1 MKKNTIILGLIL
13 LIGFISCEKEN
24 NDVAFKL
31 KNGAYMGSFKYDNNH
46 FWEAFTIQD
55 ESFDEYASGGVLF
68 QKAPV
73 YPLTNGTYEII
84 NDSIY
89 FINIQLPQSAIE
101 DISDYDKDF
110 LLMGS
115 YYIEEFSDS
124 TILFSKIAQKGRL
137 EYDLRY
143 IE

>member
-1 MKKNTIILGLIL
+1 MKKNTIILVLIL

-24 NDVAFKL
+24 NDAACKL
-31 KNGAYMGSFKYDNNH
+31 KNGAYMGAFKYDNNQ
-46 FWEAFTIQD
+46 FWEAFIVQNKNF
-55 ESFDEYASGGVLF
+55 EEYASGGVLF

-73 YPLTNGTYEII
+73 YPLVKGTYEII

-89 FINIQLPQSAIE
+89 FKNIQLPQSAIE

-110 LLMGS
+110 VLMGS
-115 YYIEEFSDS
+115 YYIEEYSDS
-124 TILFSKIAQKGRL
+124 TILFSRIAQKGKL
-137 EYDLRY
+137 EYDLSY

>member
-1 MKKNTIILGLIL
+1 MKKNTIILVLIL

-24 NDVAFKL
+24 NDAAFKL
-31 KNGAYMGSFKYDNNH
+31 RNGAYMGSFKYDNNQ
-46 FWEAFTIQD
+46 FWEAFIVQN
-55 ESFDEYASGGVLF
+55 ENFEEYASGGVLF

-73 YPLTNGTYEII
+73 YPLVKGTYEII

-89 FINIQLPQSAIE
+89 FKNIQLPQSAIE

-110 LLMGS
+110 VLMGS
-115 YYIEEFSDS
+115 YYIEEYSDS
-124 TILFSKIAQKGRL
+124 TIFISRIAQKGRL
-137 EYDLRY
+137 EYDLSY